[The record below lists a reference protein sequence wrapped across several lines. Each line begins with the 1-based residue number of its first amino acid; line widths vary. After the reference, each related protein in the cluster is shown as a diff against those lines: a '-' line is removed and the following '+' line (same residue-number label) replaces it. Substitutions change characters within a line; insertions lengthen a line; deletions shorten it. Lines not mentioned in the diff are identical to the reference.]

1 MAPAAAPP
9 DRSELFIGLGF
20 AALAGLCLAV
30 IPRAIG
36 PYGAEA
42 TILPMIGAGALGLFS
57 LLQIGAALLG
67 RGASDEAPPPPLAPP
82 LTLAAWLRLGAAAG
96 VVALSAWLLPVLG
109 ILLTGAAMQIL
120 LFLLIGI
127 RPLPAIIIA
136 LAVTAVL
143 YLAIHTVLGVPLP
156 AGQLW

>member
-1 MAPAAAPP
+1 MARPAAPP

-57 LLQIGAALLG
+57 LLQVAAALLK
-67 RGASDEAPPPPLAPP
+67 RDTNDEAPPPP